1 MLLMDHYQWH
11 GHELTVQMSSV
22 DALEQVTARVLVPEC
37 ITLRYI
43 HYLPSVD
50 FMALFYVPSQSLLP
64 VPRRHH
70 AILVKNNHRIIQGT
84 SLADLGTIG

>member
-1 MLLMDHYQWH
+1 MDHYQQY
-11 GHELTVQMSSV
+11 GHDLSAWMSSIDV
-22 DALEQVTARVLVPEC
+22 LEQVTARVLVPEC

-64 VPRRHH
+64 MPRRHH

>member
-1 MLLMDHYQWH
+1 MDHYQQY
-11 GHELTVQMSSV
+11 GHDLSAWMSSIDV
-22 DALEQVTARVLVPEC
+22 EQVTARVLVPEC